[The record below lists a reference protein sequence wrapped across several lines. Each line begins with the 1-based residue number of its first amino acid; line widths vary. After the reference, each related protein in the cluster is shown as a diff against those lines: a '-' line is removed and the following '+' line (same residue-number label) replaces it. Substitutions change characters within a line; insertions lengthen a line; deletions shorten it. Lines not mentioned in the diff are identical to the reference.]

1 MCDWARDRFLHG
13 IMSRLFGTDGVRGV
27 ANANLSPEL
36 AFKLGF
42 AGALVLGRGKF
53 VIGRDPRA
61 SGRMLEAAVVA
72 GACAAGADALL
83 VGVMP
88 TPAIAY
94 LTKALE
100 AAGGVAISASH
111 NPAIYNGIKFF
122 NSEGF
127 KLSDELEEKIES
139 SLSLVDEAERPTG
152 SSVGRVA
159 DDRSEAEELYIEHAL
174 SVLGGSLDGIRIAVD
189 CANGAAYRLAPE
201 VLRRAGAQVEPL
213 CCSPDGEN
221 INRNCGSTHIDFVRS
236 AVLEG
241 GYDIGLAHDGDADR
255 VLAVDSDGE
264 VVDGDFIM
272 AICGAHMKEKGLL
285 PNDEIVVTV
294 MTNMGFDIAM
304 REIGIRVVKTKVG
317 DRYVLDEM
325 LRRGAGLGGEQSG
338 HVIFLEHATTGDG
351 IITAL
356 RLLDVMRETGLSLSE
371 LRKIMRRLPQVLL
384 NVHVPSEID
393 VLESRRV
400 KESIAAA
407 EKRLGDSGR
416 ILVRASGTEPLVRV
430 MVEAPTVAGAHEIA
444 AEVAEVI
451 SAEIEV

>member
-1 MCDWARDRFLHG
+1 
-13 IMSRLFGTDGVRGV
+13 MSRLFGTDGVRGV
-27 ANANLSPEL
+27 ANADLSPEL

-61 SGRMLEAAVVA
+61 SGKMLESAVVA
-72 GACAAGADALL
+72 GTCAAGADVLL

-111 NPAIYNGIKFF
+111 NPAVYNGIKFF
-122 NSEGF
+122 NSDGF
-127 KLSDELEEKIES
+127 KLSDELENKIES
-139 SLSLVDEAERPTG
+139 SLSLVEEVERPIG
-152 SSVGRVA
+152 ASIGRVD
-159 DDRSEAEELYIEHAL
+159 DDRSQAEELYVEHAL
-174 SVLGGSLDGIRIAVD
+174 SVLGGSLKGIRIAVD
-189 CANGAAYRLAPE
+189 CANGAAYRLAPK
-201 VLRRAGAQVEPL
+201 VLRMAGAQVKAL
-213 CCSPDGEN
+213 CCSPDGDN
-221 INRNCGSTHIDFVRS
+221 INRNCGSTNIDFVRN
-236 AVLEG
+236 AVLQG
-241 GYDIGLAHDGDADR
+241 DYDIGLAHDGDADR
-255 VLAVDSDGE
+255 VVAVDAGGE

-285 PNDEIVVTV
+285 PNDEIVATI

-304 REIGIRVVKTKVG
+304 KELGIRVVKTKVG

-325 LRRGAGLGGEQSG
+325 LKRGAGLGGEQSG

-356 RLLDVMRETGLSLSE
+356 RLLDVMRETRLPLSE

-384 NVHVPSEID
+384 NVHVPSEVD
-393 VLESRRV
+393 VLESERV

-430 MVEAPTVAGAHEIA
+430 MVEAPTDADAHEIA

-451 SAEIEV
+451 SGEIEG